1 MKKTRKVL
9 EGDRE
14 AGTMREGL
22 DRERE
27 KVRLGL
33 DGLESPGS
41 LWVWDHGSHC
51 PVLSAEIMNKD
62 PRGKRQQS
70 HLDNTEFMAP
80 GSGGLAGVNRDG
92 RQ

>member
-41 LWVWDHGSHC
+41 LWVWDHGSHR

-62 PRGKRQQS
+62 PG
-70 HLDNTEFMAP
+70 
-80 GSGGLAGVNRDG
+80 GSDSRATRTTQNSRLLVLEG
-92 RQ
+92 